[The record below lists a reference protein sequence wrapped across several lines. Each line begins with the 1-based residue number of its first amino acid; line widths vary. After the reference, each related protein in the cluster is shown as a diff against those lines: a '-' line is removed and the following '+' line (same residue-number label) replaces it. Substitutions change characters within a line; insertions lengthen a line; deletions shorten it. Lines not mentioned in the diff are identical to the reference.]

1 MHNRGTPSEELEQV
15 EPNIAA
21 ISLTQ
26 EETVATAEL
35 EATPPGLV
43 RGALEG
49 VVALSEAGS

>member
-43 RGALEG
+43 
-49 VVALSEAGS
+49 